1 MVDNKDKTS
10 IPLLLGDIIKITSP
24 TNDILNDQTF
34 IIDFINQERV
44 VLINTS
50 TLEPSTIQI
59 QEDGVFGDGSVT
71 DISLVYRNKEKGYA
85 RQNKLLPGV
94 WVNINFGGD
103 IPTIITGQITDL
115 EEDMIELKSHP
126 GGEIIYLNFNYSG
139 IPDDIPIDLIEIRK
153 SPDDIKVKE
162 DKKIK
167 IPSEEDNSDDD
178 EREIDEELDYPSDFD
193 KISTKSSPETDFNIQ
208 SIPTSNVKDELEKVL
223 LEANDVVFS
232 FGEEFAPIEQ
242 FVEKDT
248 AKVRYSIEAQC
259 NDLLDEMLSTI
270 PNSERTRRILR
281 EIHTIIE
288 RFKQLRTQFSK
299 LDQNGN
305 VLSPLKKEADW
316 KPLSA
321 ELYDFNKKLYW
332 LLPVAKN
339 VKKVFNVTGEIEDLP
354 SDIVTLNTMDEM
366 MNLQQEMDLYKSN
379 SFPDG
384 QNKYIHLIKNI
395 INEQIPFQQD
405 NFEDSSNI
413 LYTNLIN
420 NNLNVVIDNLGYLYS
435 SVVDHNNVNSK
446 RFLIQKYNLGMKTI
460 VASKLD
466 KSNMTF
472 ELTDITD
479 NNTIS
484 IRSLLTLP
492 EPVVRFS
499 SINLPKTDILRRAN
513 LNEHFIQY
521 WQLLNNSTKV
531 QTINLADNK
540 YEMDENKFLN
550 NVKNYI
556 FRLEDEA
563 EDDKRGNYDKFVEKF
578 IPRTKQLFQMTK
590 KYMRR
595 AVSLSDV
602 LKDMEPFLIYNDDLT
617 FKQYE
622 EITKFVF
629 NEISNHLKKFVERSH
644 AFFKLI
650 SMKPNVPKNPSTEA
664 IYQAPNKLSKTVFKD
679 GYDYDGE
686 LKLTNSELLAKV
698 IGSDSAKLFN
708 SAISFENLKLMYPN
722 EIAKLFENSDATNK
736 QLLEEFSNKNDCQV
750 YNLAKQYSTME
761 QMEQDNNKDI
771 YYDKK
776 FDKTMYS
783 ILDNYDKEMATKDPD
798 EFIDFLVRK
807 LEKTQK
813 LSTDEALY
821 LSETLISGMKLVRE
835 GDYAFIFDIVSDTNN
850 ENQNAITYFK
860 RVNNV
865 WVEDDSVDKS
875 MFINDDDIL
884 CNIHTNCMKVQDN
897 CETTDLNK
905 TKLEGND
912 LKQIMNEFDQKYA
925 FSKDQ
930 LEFKIRENLE
940 YYESTIKKLTEV
952 RMKDKFKYNN
962 QQMTIGASLNDTDAF
977 STISSPYSVNL
988 SKIIG
993 QGDFVKKQNDII
1005 KFTMQ
1010 FTRKALVGTDESPFW
1025 RYCIK
1030 TNTPLMPEFRYT
1042 LASAFVEN
1050 PNNYQRT
1057 VEILKSTIGKI
1068 SDDGNAWVDAH
1079 SGQVIQVDNLEFE
1092 DVYVDGFKD
1101 VSNAIMEKD
1110 AAQQVIGT
1118 LKQQGSLVK
1127 QPLEMKMANN
1137 IVDAFSSNMGINLE
1151 DQREFIIEL
1160 AIRTFHMN
1168 MDDEDKYKKRV
1179 MKASK
1184 ENKTLPS
1191 YKEYYNARILY
1202 YTMAAYIIGV
1212 QSNIP
1217 SIVTRRTFP
1226 GCVTSFKG
1234 FPFEG
1239 AGDDSAINYISCI
1252 AYNIRNSNDPWNVL
1266 KKKKQSSI
1274 AEALKRTIQ
1283 EKFIEQPEVKNS
1295 FMRKA
1300 EYLLTAP
1307 SENIPD
1313 ELNPLLTWKRFIPP
1327 LYPFKTIKLSP
1338 LTTEFKAKL
1347 LSDLKS
1353 GYGGQEQD
1361 LLVVESKIIHYS
1373 LGIQERIQNIVA
1385 KQVPI
1390 LKNMTNDP
1398 FLENACC
1405 STTNEGSNVLSY
1417 FIQKDKEIE
1426 VYNNIV
1432 KQMGLTLKDVD
1443 VITRALLFYSPIN
1456 TKTVYPPL
1464 KNEFS
1469 EYTIY
1474 TAFIVYC
1481 KFNTILPIPE
1491 NLVKFCNEKPENIQ
1505 PNETMK
1511 EMIIKLKNDGRNY
1524 DGVSLIQLFQL
1535 VSREHM
1541 VQLPVTLPTTDYIQC
1556 IRNILKG
1563 ETDDDNED
1571 VEPSY
1576 VDPEFKKFME
1586 DNIETF
1592 SMVNDSEEDET
1603 REFKNFLAL
1612 QNRESKNALIDF
1624 LSQYTSKTQF
1634 NKNKIEKR
1642 LDAIF
1647 TFREREIS
1655 SSDSRLDISDAYGYN
1670 IINTMKVFADNFIQI
1685 YPNIIMNEVDF
1696 ENTIIPSYLGLS
1708 NIHTIDLKNIINEEF
1723 EKLKGFY
1730 SKKPIYN
1737 VLKTV
1742 GDRCEELY
1750 KLMNN
1755 TPYFSQIEYN
1765 GNIKQSIFNERLTM
1779 LLYEYYVL
1787 EILKMYM
1794 ELTNDETMIYVE
1806 EDETKN
1812 MEDIF
1817 TVESLDDTNVQTN
1830 VMVQIENT
1838 DLLFEGN
1845 KKVLKRNI
1853 ADLLL
1858 VYLELLHTSI
1868 DIVSISY
1875 DDVMDTV
1882 FKLKEAEKK
1891 TFTDK
1896 LSKMTIEQRN
1906 VDTVMKINK
1915 LGDWGKGLKSGIT
1928 RYDSNLYDEEK
1939 EMMEHILNVEKELIQ
1954 NNDNVNERNKNQ
1966 YIDDFMSQQRIDDI
1980 IDNEANDMEHM
1991 NDDYDDGHYGADELD
2006 YEDQNMYD

>member
-94 WVNINFGGD
+94 WVNIYFGGD

-162 DKKIK
+162 DKKIN

-270 PNSERTRRILR
+270 PNSERTRRVLR

-321 ELYDFNKKLYW
+321 ELYDFNRKLYW

-405 NFEDSSNI
+405 SFEDSSNI

-578 IPRTKQLFQMTK
+578 IPRTRQLFQMTK

-602 LKDMEPFLIYNDDLT
+602 VKDMEPFLIYNDDLT

-679 GYDYDGE
+679 GYDYDGA
-686 LKLTNSELLAKV
+686 LKLTNSELLAKI
-698 IGSDSAKLFN
+698 IGCDSAKLFN

-722 EIAKLFENSDATNK
+722 EIAQLFENSDATNK

-750 YNLAKQYSTME
+750 FNLAKQYSTME

-798 EFIDFLVRK
+798 EFIDFLVKK
-807 LEKTQK
+807 LEKT
-813 LSTDEALY
+813 
-821 LSETLISGMKLVRE
+821 LV
-835 GDYAFIFDIVSDTNN
+835 
-850 ENQNAITYFK
+850 
-860 RVNNV
+860 
-865 WVEDDSVDKS
+865 
-875 MFINDDDIL
+875 L
-884 CNIHTNCMKVQDN
+884 
-897 CETTDLNK
+897 
-905 TKLEGND
+905 
-912 LKQIMNEFDQKYA
+912 
-925 FSKDQ
+925 
-930 LEFKIRENLE
+930 
-940 YYESTIKKLTEV
+940 
-952 RMKDKFKYNN
+952 
-962 QQMTIGASLNDTDAF
+962 
-977 STISSPYSVNL
+977 
-988 SKIIG
+988 
-993 QGDFVKKQNDII
+993 
-1005 KFTMQ
+1005 
-1010 FTRKALVGTDESPFW
+1010 
-1025 RYCIK
+1025 
-1030 TNTPLMPEFRYT
+1030 
-1042 LASAFVEN
+1042 
-1050 PNNYQRT
+1050 
-1057 VEILKSTIGKI
+1057 
-1068 SDDGNAWVDAH
+1068 
-1079 SGQVIQVDNLEFE
+1079 
-1092 DVYVDGFKD
+1092 
-1101 VSNAIMEKD
+1101 
-1110 AAQQVIGT
+1110 
-1118 LKQQGSLVK
+1118 
-1127 QPLEMKMANN
+1127 
-1137 IVDAFSSNMGINLE
+1137 
-1151 DQREFIIEL
+1151 
-1160 AIRTFHMN
+1160 
-1168 MDDEDKYKKRV
+1168 
-1179 MKASK
+1179 
-1184 ENKTLPS
+1184 
-1191 YKEYYNARILY
+1191 
-1202 YTMAAYIIGV
+1202 YII
-1212 QSNIP
+1212 S
-1217 SIVTRRTFP
+1217 
-1226 GCVTSFKG
+1226 
-1234 FPFEG
+1234 
-1239 AGDDSAINYISCI
+1239 
-1252 AYNIRNSNDPWNVL
+1252 
-1266 KKKKQSSI
+1266 
-1274 AEALKRTIQ
+1274 
-1283 EKFIEQPEVKNS
+1283 
-1295 FMRKA
+1295 
-1300 EYLLTAP
+1300 
-1307 SENIPD
+1307 
-1313 ELNPLLTWKRFIPP
+1313 
-1327 LYPFKTIKLSP
+1327 
-1338 LTTEFKAKL
+1338 
-1347 LSDLKS
+1347 
-1353 GYGGQEQD
+1353 
-1361 LLVVESKIIHYS
+1361 
-1373 LGIQERIQNIVA
+1373 
-1385 KQVPI
+1385 
-1390 LKNMTNDP
+1390 
-1398 FLENACC
+1398 
-1405 STTNEGSNVLSY
+1405 
-1417 FIQKDKEIE
+1417 
-1426 VYNNIV
+1426 
-1432 KQMGLTLKDVD
+1432 
-1443 VITRALLFYSPIN
+1443 
-1456 TKTVYPPL
+1456 
-1464 KNEFS
+1464 
-1469 EYTIY
+1469 
-1474 TAFIVYC
+1474 
-1481 KFNTILPIPE
+1481 
-1491 NLVKFCNEKPENIQ
+1491 
-1505 PNETMK
+1505 
-1511 EMIIKLKNDGRNY
+1511 
-1524 DGVSLIQLFQL
+1524 
-1535 VSREHM
+1535 
-1541 VQLPVTLPTTDYIQC
+1541 
-1556 IRNILKG
+1556 
-1563 ETDDDNED
+1563 
-1571 VEPSY
+1571 
-1576 VDPEFKKFME
+1576 
-1586 DNIETF
+1586 
-1592 SMVNDSEEDET
+1592 
-1603 REFKNFLAL
+1603 
-1612 QNRESKNALIDF
+1612 
-1624 LSQYTSKTQF
+1624 
-1634 NKNKIEKR
+1634 
-1642 LDAIF
+1642 
-1647 TFREREIS
+1647 
-1655 SSDSRLDISDAYGYN
+1655 
-1670 IINTMKVFADNFIQI
+1670 
-1685 YPNIIMNEVDF
+1685 
-1696 ENTIIPSYLGLS
+1696 
-1708 NIHTIDLKNIINEEF
+1708 
-1723 EKLKGFY
+1723 
-1730 SKKPIYN
+1730 
-1737 VLKTV
+1737 
-1742 GDRCEELY
+1742 
-1750 KLMNN
+1750 
-1755 TPYFSQIEYN
+1755 
-1765 GNIKQSIFNERLTM
+1765 
-1779 LLYEYYVL
+1779 
-1787 EILKMYM
+1787 
-1794 ELTNDETMIYVE
+1794 
-1806 EDETKN
+1806 
-1812 MEDIF
+1812 
-1817 TVESLDDTNVQTN
+1817 
-1830 VMVQIENT
+1830 
-1838 DLLFEGN
+1838 
-1845 KKVLKRNI
+1845 
-1853 ADLLL
+1853 
-1858 VYLELLHTSI
+1858 
-1868 DIVSISY
+1868 
-1875 DDVMDTV
+1875 
-1882 FKLKEAEKK
+1882 
-1891 TFTDK
+1891 
-1896 LSKMTIEQRN
+1896 
-1906 VDTVMKINK
+1906 
-1915 LGDWGKGLKSGIT
+1915 
-1928 RYDSNLYDEEK
+1928 
-1939 EMMEHILNVEKELIQ
+1939 
-1954 NNDNVNERNKNQ
+1954 
-1966 YIDDFMSQQRIDDI
+1966 
-1980 IDNEANDMEHM
+1980 
-1991 NDDYDDGHYGADELD
+1991 
-2006 YEDQNMYD
+2006 